1 MSFNKRTWVDRSS
14 EYPNRRKLIDEAGI
28 EKTYTVERY
37 EGEISAEG
45 DDWSATNMNDLENRI
60 ADGIDGTAAS
70 LAVAEDGANS
80 EHAYS
85 VGSFLSHKGVL
96 YEVVASIA
104 KGDKLDTVTNIKQV
118 TVGQM
123 LEHLVANQKNF
134 VFAYD
139 AASGRYG
146 YSIDGVFRPFRNPTG
161 NAVPA
166 DVLAGKTFSSAGL
179 DDATGTMPNRGELNV
194 TLKPDGNNATS
205 QSVAAGYYSGGTIT
219 ANGQVA
225 YSAGHSQGVTDGVN
239 SVNIDFFCL
248 WAFESNAS
256 NWQSHGYSLWNTLNK
271 KQNSGNILSVGDFG
285 WYGYY
290 NGEGSNTRHGEL
302 IAKVNC
308 TIVSNKGTWNLNAG
322 QHVAVSIADGNY
334 GCGDWQGY
342 AYAR

>member
-205 QSVAAGYYSGGTIT
+205 QSVATGYYSGGTIK
-219 ANGQVA
+219 ADGSDS
-225 YSAGHSQGVTDGVN
+225 YSRGVN
-239 SVNIDFFCL
+239 DGKSQFNKT
-248 WAFESNAS
+248 
-256 NWQSHGYSLWNTLNK
+256 YS
-271 KQNSGNILSVGDFG
+271 I
-285 WYGYY
+285 
-290 NGEGSNTRHGEL
+290 
-302 IAKVNC
+302 
-308 TIVSNKGTWNLNAG
+308 
-322 QHVAVSIADGNY
+322 HVRV
-334 GCGDWQGY
+334 GCGDGIQGNQRADVGMETDLY
-342 AYAR
+342 FNPYTGAVSCSNARIYNWIVQYYSPGNQGVRQPGGLWSGATLQ

>member
-14 EYPNRRKLIDEAGI
+14 EYPNRRKLIDEAGT

-45 DDWSATNMNDLENRI
+45 DDWSAANMNDLENRI

-179 DDATGTMPNRGELNV
+179 DDATGTMPNNGAWSASTSGNGSV
-194 TLKPDGNNATS
+194 TIP
-205 QSVAAGYYSGGTIT
+205 AGYHNGSGTVSGTASYNQGY
-219 ANGQVA
+219 ANGH
-225 YSAGHSQGVTDGVN
+225 YQGVNDGIN

-256 NWQSHGYSLWNTLNK
+256 NWQGHGYSLWNTLNK
-271 KQNSGNILSVGDFG
+271 KQNSGNILSVGNFG

-322 QHVAVSIADGNY
+322 QHLAVSIADGNN
-334 GCGDWQGY
+334 GSGDWQGY